1 MSHLAAIL
9 TIAGSDG
16 SAGAGI
22 QSDLITFYDLN
33 LKGVCVITSIISQVP
48 QQTVAIEKR
57 SGVDLKKELD
67 LLANYYDIQAI
78 KIGLIS
84 SVDQLMVIQSFIKDF
99 KKLYPHKFIVLD
111 PVGIA
116 STGFNMQDS
125 EVDLSCLFSY
135 CDLITPNLSEINYYL
150 DTNIDTL
157 DKLQKAAKSF
167 YLMFNCPVLVKGGHL
182 TTKQIHDVY
191 ADANQIYT
199 FSNQPIQGLT
209 QWHGTGCKL
218 SSSITGYLCLGYP
231 ILKAIELAKIKLL
244 NDYKKVINY
253 N

>member
-1 MSHLAAIL
+1 MDKVPAVL

-22 QSDLITFYDLN
+22 QTDLLTFYDLE
-33 LKGVCVITSIISQVP
+33 LKSICAITSLVTQVP
-48 QQTVAIEKR
+48 QQTIAIEKR
-57 SGVDLKKELD
+57 SGHHLKQELD
-67 LLANYYDIQAI
+67 LLANHYDIQAI

-84 SVDQLMVIQSFIKDF
+84 SVEQLMVIIDFINRYKQN
-99 KKLYPHKFIVLD
+99 YPHKPVVLD
-111 PVGIA
+111 PVGTA
-116 STGFNMQDS
+116 STGFNMQDND
-125 EVDLSCLFSY
+125 VDLSVLFPL
-135 CDLITPNLSEINYYL
+135 CDLITPNLNEINYYL

-199 FSNQPIQGLT
+199 FSNQPTQGLT

-244 NDYKKVINY
+244 NDYKKVITHN
-253 N
+253 